1 MNLLNALLL
10 TTYDIAM
17 INLTIQNNRISPIL
31 GRHPWLFSRGVLN
44 LPDGIESG
52 EPVKLFDQNKRFLAQ
67 GYFNSYSQIAVRI
80 WSYEENEEINDAF
93 FITRITKAL
102 ALRKQYLASKLTD
115 SFRLFNSENE
125 GLPGLVVDKYA
136 DYLVVQF
143 HTRGIETWKPQI
155 LDALIKIVKPKGIF
169 EKTYVSEAR
178 MEKPEN
184 PTGLLYGELPE
195 KIIIKENGLR
205 FYVDVRAGQKTGFFL
220 DQRDKRA
227 AVGRFSDGKTVL
239 NCFAYTGGFSVY
251 ALAGGAKEVTSV
263 EISEGALDA
272 ARENIKLNKFDLK
285 KCHFECADVKDYLR
299 NAPTDKFDLIVLDP
313 PAFIKNRDKVREGIG
328 GYKKINEVAI
338 RLIKQPG
345 ILVTCSCSA
354 HLPIQDFRF
363 LLAEAAGYAKKSAQI
378 LETYTHG
385 LDHPELVAFTEGDYL
400 KCFILQIQQ

>member
-1 MNLLNALLL
+1 
-10 TTYDIAM
+10 M
-17 INLTIQNNRISPIL
+17 INLIVQNNRVAPIL

-52 EPVKLFDQNKRFLAQ
+52 TPVKLFDQNQRFLAQ
-67 GYFNSYSQIAVRI
+67 GYFNSYSQIAVRV
-80 WSYEENEEINDAF
+80 WSYDENEEINAAF
-93 FITRITKAL
+93 FEKRTTAAF

-143 HTRGIETWKPQI
+143 HTRGIEVWKSQI
-155 LDALIKIVKPKGIF
+155 LDALVKIIKPKGIF

-178 MEKPEN
+178 VEKPET
-184 PTGLLYGELPE
+184 PAGILYGKLPE
-195 KIIIKENGLR
+195 KIIIKENGLK

-227 AVGRFSDGKTVL
+227 TVGRYSDGKTVL
-239 NCFAYTGGFSVY
+239 NCFSYTGGFSVY

-263 EISEGALDA
+263 EISAGALEA
-272 ARENIKLNKFDLK
+272 SKENVKLNKFDLK

-299 NAPTDKFDLIVLDP
+299 TAPADKFDLIILDP
-313 PAFIKNRDKVREGIG
+313 PAFIKNRNKVREGIA
-328 GYKKINEVAI
+328 GYKKINEVAMRI
-338 RLIKQPG
+338 IKQPG
-345 ILVTCSCSA
+345 ILATCSCSA

-385 LDHPELVAFTEGDYL
+385 LDHPELLAFTEGNYL
-400 KCFILQIQQ
+400 KCFILSV